1 MRTPSDKSSPGEAA
15 PRRVGD
21 RGRIILIV
29 VAVLVVGLVIG
40 VRVSSGF
47 YVDYLWHLSV
57 HRGDVFWGVIRA
69 KLVMF
74 ALFAGAFVALAVVNL
89 LVADRL
95 SPVSFS
101 ANTHPAVERFHEF
114 FGQRMR
120 LFRIVVAVVV
130 GMLFA
135 APAIGHWQEWLMF
148 RNSKSFGISDAQFH
162 HDIGFYLF
170 KLPFIT
176 FVLDWAFAALIVVI
190 LLTLATHV
198 LNGGIVVQPP
208 RPKIRR
214 AAKAHI
220 AVLLAALALVKAA
233 DYWVQRWQLT
243 SENRSIVRGAT
254 YSEVHAQLPAIV
266 LLGLIAVLTA
276 VLFLSTLRTNS
287 WRIPIVASALWVVMA
302 LVAGLIYP
310 AAVQALVVKP
320 NQKDREA
327 PYIERNVLAT
337 RRALGIDNVTK
348 VPITVGDITAD
359 QVEASSMALQNVRL
373 LNPSDM
379 VERFRTDQGLRAG
392 LTINDLDVDRYVL
405 DGVERQ
411 VVVGARELDLGSIA
425 NKTWQGKHLISTHGC
440 GVVFAPA
447 GKVDT
452 TGRPV
457 YQDSD
462 LTRPELYFSD
472 KLDGYS
478 IVDTSVGEE
487 TCPGQADPGPY
498 SGDGGVKL
506 DSTVKRLAFA
516 LDFLDYNLFGSN
528 AVTDSSRLLMKRS
541 VRDRVAT
548 LAPFL
553 SFDGDPYPV
562 ELGGRVLWVIDG
574 YTTSNLY
581 PYGQDG
587 DRSGLEPNSGLSAP
601 FNYVR
606 NSVKVTVDAYDGSV
620 HMYVVDDVD
629 PVLKVWESAFPG
641 LFRPKSE
648 MPEGLSAHLRYP
660 EELFRV
666 QTSAYSKYQLAPDQ
680 FFDRNG
686 AWSVAQAPAAQGQA
700 AATAPTASTV
710 PGDAAQ
716 QAFSGESNA
725 KKFVPYYS
733 MFQAPGQTSPT
744 FELYRPFVKFTVD
757 DTRLELQS
765 YMTAS
770 SDPANYG
777 QLVAYTVTNEL
788 PDGPVQVSNVM
799 AQDPLISQ
807 QVTLI
812 DQRGS
817 NVVLGDLQM
826 VPIAGGVVWIRPLY
840 SEPSDRSQPL
850 LKFVLASYRGRATFG
865 TSIGQAIT
873 KLFPSFDKNLGD
885 VVAADS
891 GQPAGGVETP
901 QPGGDTTPSTT
912 PGTTQPGDTTPG
924 STPNTAPGVAST
936 PEELLAQANQL
947 FTEADAALRGGD
959 LGSYQAKV
967 KQAQALVQ
975 QAFDL
980 VSATTPADGSSA
992 GTASGSGSG
1001 STGSGS
1007 AGSGS
1012 AAPPTATTS
1021 P

>member
-1 MRTPSDKSSPGEAA
+1 M
-15 PRRVGD
+15 
-21 RGRIILIV
+21 ILIT
-29 VAVLVVGLVIG
+29 VAVVLVGLIIS
-40 VRVSSGF
+40 VRFFSGF

-57 HRGDVFWGVIRA
+57 NRGDVFWGVLRA
-69 KLVMF
+69 KAVMF
-74 ALFAGAFVALAVVNL
+74 ALFVGAFVALAIVNL

-101 ANTHPAVERFHEF
+101 ANTHPTVERFHEF
-114 FGQRMR
+114 FGRRMR
-120 LFRIVVAVVV
+120 LFRIVVAVFI
-130 GMLFA
+130 GLLFA

-148 RNSKSFGISDAQFH
+148 RNSKSFGISDAQFG

-176 FVLDWAFAALIVVI
+176 FVLDWTYAALIVVT
-190 LLTLATHV
+190 LLTLATHL

-254 YSEVHAQLPAIV
+254 YSEVNAQLPAIV

-276 VLFLSTLRTNS
+276 VLFLSTLKTNS
-287 WRIPIVASALWVVMA
+287 WRIPVVASALWVVMA
-302 LVAGLIYP
+302 LVGGLIYP

-337 RRALGIDNVTK
+337 RKALGIDNVTK
-348 VPITVGDITAD
+348 VPITVNDITAD
-359 QVEASSMALQNVRL
+359 QLEASSQALQNVRL

-392 LTINDLDVDRYVL
+392 LTINDLDVDRYDL
-405 DGVERQ
+405 DGVQRQ
-411 VVVGARELDLGSIA
+411 VVVGARELDLGAIA

-447 GKVDT
+447 GQVDT
-452 TGRPV
+452 TGRPA
-457 YQDSD
+457 YQDID
-462 LTRPELYFSD
+462 LARPELYFSD
-472 KLDGYS
+472 QIDGYS
-478 IVDTSVGEE
+478 IVDTSVSED
-487 TCPGQADPGPY
+487 TCPGQTDPGAY
-498 SGDGGVKL
+498 SGIGGVKL
-506 DSTVKRLAFA
+506 DSTIKRLAFA
-516 LDFLDYNLFGSN
+516 LDYLDYNLFGSS
-528 AVTDSSRLLMKRS
+528 AVTDNSRLLSKRS
-541 VRDRVAT
+541 VRDRVTT

-562 ELGGRVLWVIDG
+562 ELGGRVLWVVDG

-587 DRSGLEPNSGLSAP
+587 DRSGLDPNSGLNSP
-601 FNYVR
+601 FNYIR
-606 NSVKVTVDAYDGSV
+606 NSVKATVDAYDGSV
-620 HMYVVDDVD
+620 TFYVVDEVD

-641 LFRPKSE
+641 LFRPRSE
-648 MPEGLSAHLRYP
+648 MPEGLPAHLRYP

-666 QTSAYSKYQLAPDQ
+666 QTSAYSKYQLEPSD
-680 FFDRNG
+680 FFDRQG
-686 AWSVAQAPAAQGQA
+686 AWSVAQAPPSQAQSA
-700 AATAPTASTV
+700 VSPTTASTV
-710 PGDAAQ
+710 PGNAAQ
-716 QAFSGESNA
+716 QAFSGESSA
-725 KKFVPYYS
+725 QKFVPYYS

-744 FELYRPFVKFTVD
+744 FELFRPFVKFTVD

-770 SDPANYG
+770 SDPATYG
-777 QLVAYTVTNEL
+777 QLMAYTVTNEL

-826 VPIAGGVVWIRPLY
+826 VPVGGGIVWIRPLY
-840 SEPSDRSQPL
+840 SEPSDRKQPL

-865 TSIGQAIT
+865 TSIGQAIS

-885 VVAADS
+885 VVVS
-891 GQPAGGVETP
+891 PNGPTAGGVETGIP
-901 QPGGDTTPSTT
+901 DDGTPPASTV
-912 PGTTQPGDTTPG
+912 PGDTTP
-924 STPNTAPGVAST
+924 TTNPGVAGT

-947 FTEADAALRGGD
+947 FVEADAALREGD
-959 LGSYQAKV
+959 LGTYQAKV

-980 VSATTPADGSSA
+980 VSSTTPGAGTTA
-992 GTASGSGSG
+992 GTASGGDASG
-1001 STGSGS
+1001 STPS
-1007 AGSGS
+1007 
-1012 AAPPTATTS
+1012 ATTS